1 MDITI
6 RLDDKSDFKTVEN
19 ITREAFWDVYQPGC
33 EEHLVLHK
41 LRKTDVFIK
50 ELDFVALEGETI
62 VGHIVYSIADVINKN
77 DEKFKILCMGPI
89 SVLPNYQGKG
99 IGTLLMNHSIKVAR
113 KLKYLGIIIFG
124 NPNYYHRFGF
134 KNAKNYDIQTSEGE
148 NFEEFMALELNEGS
162 FDNISGKFYVNPV
175 FIVTEEELKIF
186 EKEFPYKEKHV
197 KDSQLK

>member
-6 RLDDKSDFKTVEN
+6 RLEDKSDFKTVEN
-19 ITREAFWDVYQPGC
+19 ITREAFWDVYRPGC

-62 VGHIVYSIADVINKN
+62 VGNIIYSIADVINKN

-162 FDNISGKFYVNPV
+162 LDNISGKFYVNPV

>member
-1 MDITI
+1 MNITI
-6 RLDDKSDFKTVEN
+6 RLEDKSDFKNVEN

-50 ELDFVALEGETI
+50 ELVFVALEGETI
-62 VGHIVYSIADVINKN
+62 VGNIVYSIADVINKN

-89 SVLPNYQGKG
+89 SVLPKYQGNG
-99 IGTLLMNHSIKVAR
+99 IGTHLMNHSIKVAK
-113 KLKYLGIIIFG
+113 KLRYPGIIIFG
-124 NPNYYHRFGF
+124 NPDYYHRFGF
-134 KNAKNYDIQTSEGE
+134 KNARNYDIQTSEGE
-148 NFEEFMALELNEGS
+148 NFEEFMALELNKGS
-162 FDNISGKFYVNPV
+162 LDNISGKFYVNPV
-175 FIVTEEELKIF
+175 FIVTEEELEIF

>member
-6 RLDDKSDFKTVEN
+6 RLEDKSDFKTVEN

-62 VGHIVYSIADVINKN
+62 VGNIIYSIADVINKN

-162 FDNISGKFYVNPV
+162 LDNISGKFYVNSI

-186 EKEFPYKEKHV
+186 EKEFSYKEKHV

>member
-6 RLDDKSDFKTVEN
+6 RLEDKSDFKTVEN

-50 ELDFVALEGETI
+50 ELDFVALEDETI

-134 KNAKNYDIQTSEGE
+134 KNAKNYDIKTSEGE

-162 FDNISGKFYVNPV
+162 LDNISGKFYVNPV

>member
-6 RLDDKSDFKTVEN
+6 RLEDKSDFKTVEN

-62 VGHIVYSIADVINKN
+62 VGNIIYSIADVINKN

-162 FDNISGKFYVNPV
+162 LDNISGKFYVNPV

-186 EKEFPYKEKHV
+186 EKEFPYNEKHV